1 MKYYTL
7 IALICSGL
15 LFSQTS
21 FQPGY
26 YVDNESNKISGLIK
40 NEDWSQ
46 IPSKILFK
54 KHADDEAVTIEGN
67 QFSGFKVE
75 GTKHYY
81 RTLKLDSY
89 KLYNSSGDEVDYPSI
104 ELLARVVIDG
114 QATFL
119 TTKVNDELLYVI
131 QIEDQAPQ
139 VLMYKKYILN
149 DGKIRERKGFQKQL
163 FDANPCEQPL
173 DTKLFL
179 DVKYRLNEISNIVTG
194 FNDCLGSASEN
205 YNKKRTKGQFNLLV
219 KANVVFNNFQKA
231 GFGYGEGLSS
241 DGSNFAEFPISNQTT
256 FGIGLELEYMLP
268 FNNKRWS
275 IFTNPMYQYL
285 QKDSAT
291 RTDGLFYAF
300 STSNVCTYTV
310 DLSYIELPIGVR
322 YFFVQ
327 SNNINAFVNVAFGTN
342 IVLSDASNLEFVDA
356 DIVVEERIISSS
368 SNSFIT
374 IGGGVRINSK
384 FDVYV
389 NYYASKSIASGNSL
403 QQNDLGGS
411 INMGLGYKLF

>member
-1 MKYYTL
+1 MKFYTL
-7 IALICSGL
+7 IALICSGV

-26 YVDNESNKISGLIK
+26 YIDNNSNKISGLIK

-46 IPSKILFK
+46 IPSKLLFK
-54 KHADDEAVTIEGN
+54 KHTEDQAITIEGN
-67 QFSGFKVE
+67 QFSEFKVE

-81 RTLKLDSY
+81 KTLKLDTY
-89 KLYNSSGDEVDYPSI
+89 KLYNDFGEVVEYPSR
-104 ELLARVVIDG
+104 ELLARVVIEG
-114 QATFL
+114 QANFL
-119 TTKVNDELLYVI
+119 VSKANEEVLYVM
-131 QIEDQAPQ
+131 QIEDREPE
-139 VLMYKKYILN
+139 VLKYKKYVLN

-163 FDANPCEQPL
+163 FEASPCKQQL
-173 DTKLFL
+173 DTRSFL
-179 DVKYRLNEISNIVTG
+179 DVKYRLNEISSIISG
-194 FNDCLGSASEN
+194 FNDCLGSDSEN
-205 YNKKRTKGQFNLLV
+205 YNKKRTKGQFNFLA

-231 GFGYGEGLSS
+231 GFGYGDGLSS

-285 QKDSAT
+285 QKDSVT

-300 STSNVCTYTV
+300 STSNVCTYTI

-327 SNNINAFVNVAFGTN
+327 SKNINAFLNVAFGTN

-356 DIVVEERIISSS
+356 DIVVEERITKSS
-368 SNSFIT
+368 SNSFIS
-374 IGGGVRINSK
+374 IGGGVRINST

-411 INMGLGYKLF
+411 LNIGVGYRLF